1 MGQGHRRMSRQYDE
15 MMEWWREL
23 TSWWNSVRSW
33 IAFAVAPLAIPV
45 VLGWVARLDGA
56 SRDESALIVTISLIV
71 SYLATFLIG
80 LPLYLLLRAYRLTSF
95 WLAPVVGGIVGG
107 ILNITVV
114 SKMIFNFD
122 FNIATLPGS
131 FLIGA
136 LEGAS
141 VGTILWLIARPD
153 RVSRRMSSEERN

>member
-1 MGQGHRRMSRQYDE
+1 MSRWHDE
-15 MMEWWREL
+15 MMEWWGEL
-23 TSWWNSVRSW
+23 TSWWDSIRSW
-33 IAFAVAPLAIPV
+33 IAFAVAPLAIPIV
-45 VLGWVARLDGA
+45 MGWIA
-56 SRDESALIVTISLIV
+56 EFYSAPEDDRGLIGLIVTISLIF

-80 LPLYLLLRAYRLTSF
+80 LPLYLVLRAYKLTSF

-114 SKMIFNFD
+114 RMMIFNFGFD
-122 FNIATLPGS
+122 IAALPGA
-131 FLIGA
+131 FLIGG

-153 RVSRRMSSEERN
+153 RQPRRAALDEQK